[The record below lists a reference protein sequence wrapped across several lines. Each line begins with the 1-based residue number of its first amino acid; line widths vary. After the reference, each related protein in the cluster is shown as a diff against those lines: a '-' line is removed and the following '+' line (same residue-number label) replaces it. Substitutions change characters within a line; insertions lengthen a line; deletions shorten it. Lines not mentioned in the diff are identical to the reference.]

1 MNDQAIIIV
10 CISAFLLLL
19 YLPTALRSKHSSPDL
34 TEALTL
40 ILCSVGFVSGGNL
53 AFIAIFT
60 SDQSV
65 GQLSSERI
73 PILIGAVAILWIS
86 VEAVFKIYTRHWTTT
101 QDEDGETQQDD

>member
-1 MNDQAIIIV
+1 MNEQAIIMV

-19 YLPTALRSKHSSPDL
+19 YIPTALRSKHSSPDL

-53 AFIAIFT
+53 AVIAIFT
-60 SDQSV
+60 ADQSV

-73 PILIGAVAILWIS
+73 PIFVGSAYL
-86 VEAVFKIYTRHWTTT
+86 HP
-101 QDEDGETQQDD
+101 